1 VFTDLLDP
9 PQLDLADLQPELILD
24 RRLSKKGN
32 ASITQVL
39 VRWSSLPA
47 NLATWED
54 YNVIKTKFPDATTW
68 GQAATQGG
76 GNVVH
81 VGSTRT

>member
-32 ASITQVL
+32 AAITQVL

-54 YNVIKTKFPDATTW
+54 YNVIKTKFPDAP
-68 GQAATQGG
+68 A
-76 GNVVH
+76 
-81 VGSTRT
+81 